1 MSLNTNPKLYA
12 LTTSYNF
19 EQPVLGE
26 LTETIRIL
34 LKELA
39 LLLVNPQAIVGL
51 STKILNPDF
60 TSTVIGLTPFIG
72 LTPVITP
79 VLA

>member
-39 LLLVNPQAIVGL
+39 LLLVNPQAIVEQ
-51 STKILNPDF
+51 STEILNPDF
-60 TSTVIGLTPFIG
+60 TSTVIGLTPM
-72 LTPVITP
+72 
-79 VLA
+79 LA